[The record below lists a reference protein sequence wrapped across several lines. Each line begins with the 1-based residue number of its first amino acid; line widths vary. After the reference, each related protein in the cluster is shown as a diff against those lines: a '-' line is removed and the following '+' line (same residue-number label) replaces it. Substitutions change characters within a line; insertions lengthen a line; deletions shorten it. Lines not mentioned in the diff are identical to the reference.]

1 MFPSDLKYLQSHE
14 WAKNEGDIIVVGI
27 SDYAQGEIQDVV
39 YVELP
44 EVGQTLEQGKE
55 FGAIES
61 VKAAFDLYA
70 PASGDVVEINQSL
83 EDSPEL
89 INAAPYQ
96 AGWLIKIQLSNP
108 DELGNLLSADEYQRK
123 LEADRE
129 G

>member
-70 PASGDVVEINQSL
+70 PASGDVVEIIQSL